1 MINKCSLSSRCLLS
15 WLTAGNKSVPGG
27 GGGKRDQKNSR
38 RTASLFTGSPGWGN
52 IILRVLSLLRANPV
66 RLNCHILTQENP
78 RVKMSLEGEPVLLRK
93 DRGGK
98 GASWDA
104 APWSSMWASAITS
117 LQPPPRIPA
126 WRWDMGDGAFHIAG
140 HGETGRFCHMF
151 GTVCWL
157 AGTMPGTRDGKM
169 HMIDDLAPTL
179 TELRGQQEK
188 QMGNASCM
196 TSILKC
202 FLLHILIFLKSGI
215 SCSCFVSLMS
225 WHFLFCTVWEWIL

>member
-38 RTASLFTGSPGWGN
+38 QTASLFIGSPGWGN

-117 LQPPPRIPA
+117 LRPPPQDPCLKMGHERRSFPYSGA
-126 WRWDMGDGAFHIAG
+126 WRNWPVLSFVRHS
-140 HGETGRFCHMF
+140 
-151 GTVCWL
+151 L
-157 AGTMPGTRDGKM
+157 
-169 HMIDDLAPTL
+169 L
-179 TELRGQQEK
+179 TSWYHARHQGWK
-188 QMGNASCM
+188 DAYDRRP
-196 TSILKC
+196 
-202 FLLHILIFLKSGI
+202 
-215 SCSCFVSLMS
+215 CSNT
-225 WHFLFCTVWEWIL
+225 HRA